1 MITRFGTRLSTLA
14 ALLSLGACST
24 SPADPASGPDD
35 GRTNTEQNPFV
46 PRDLMDAVDALSNAL
61 GEQPE
66 AGDVKISVV
75 ANRHSNYWTPA
86 QIGAGRAA
94 SGIGCFSTFDATS
107 DGLASSQSE
116 ILQRKIAEGFK
127 GISVSAIDATDIMPT
142 IDEATKADVNV
153 ITFDSDAAAGSA
165 RSFYLGTVNYEAGKA
180 AGTKMVELLGGSGKV
195 AAFAGL
201 STAANAQERIQGLA
215 DAFAGTGVEL
225 VQSYFDEIDF
235 DVARSNVESALET
248 HSDLAGIVG
257 IYAYNGP
264 IAMSVLED
272 RSKVGDLKL
281 VSFDLD
287 VSTLEGLANG
297 TVDAAIGQR
306 PYWMGYLSVYTLYSM
321 TVLGEDET
329 LSILAPWLDGD
340 SFSTGQD
347 IVTPETIGL
356 YGEYLETLGIS
367 NN

>member
-1 MITRFGTRLSTLA
+1 
-14 ALLSLGACST
+14 
-24 SPADPASGPDD
+24 
-35 GRTNTEQNPFV
+35 
-46 PRDLMDAVDALSNAL
+46 
-61 GEQPE
+61 
-66 AGDVKISVV
+66 VKISVI

-86 QIGAGRAA
+86 QIGTGRAA
-94 SGIGCFSTFDATS
+94 SAIGCFSTFDATS

-116 ILQRKIAEGFK
+116 ILERKIAEGFK
-127 GISVSAIDATDIMPT
+127 GISVSAIDATEIMPT
-142 IDEATKADVNV
+142 IDEATAANVDV
-153 ITFDSDAAAGSA
+153 ITFDSDAAAGSG

-180 AGTKMVELLGGSGKV
+180 AGTKVVELLGTPGGKV

-201 STAANAQERIQGLA
+201 STAANANERIQGLA
-215 DAFAGTGVEL
+215 DAFAGTDVQL
-225 VQSYFDEIDF
+225 VGSYFDEIDF
-235 DVARSNVESALET
+235 EVARNNVEAAMDE

-264 IAMSVLED
+264 IAMRVLED
-272 RSKVGDLKL
+272 RDKLGALKL

-287 VSTLEGLANG
+287 VSTLEGLASG
-297 TVDAAIGQR
+297 KVDAAIGQR

-321 TVLGEDET
+321 SVLGQDET
-329 LSILAPWLDGD
+329 LDIIAPWLDGD
-340 SFSTGQD
+340 VFSTGQD